1 MDNRRED
8 SRRDEVDESVETDS
22 THPSEWNDAM
32 TRLTRSLS
40 RQRALP
46 RAQLPADVVKSAAR
60 TMQILEFLDDV
71 RRPVSLVEVAEALGY
86 PQSST
91 SALLHTLTDLG
102 YLQYSE
108 YGRTYM
114 PSNRVTLLGNWAH
127 PELFGDGALLRMM
140 ADLNR
145 LSGDSIVLAG
155 RHGARLRY
163 LHVVQATSP
172 ARLHLTLGTL
182 LPLAGAGTGLAL
194 LSTYPEEDVWRIVA
208 PLYTPGSREAVLKL
222 PELRKLLD
230 EYRKTDAFYSEGL
243 VNPGGATLAMALP
256 DTVGT
261 GQPMVVAIAGIA
273 EVMRKRKPALLKIL
287 REAVQRYAAGRGGSV
302 RR

>member
-1 MDNRRED
+1 
-8 SRRDEVDESVETDS
+8 
-22 THPSEWNDAM
+22 M
-32 TRLTRSLS
+32 TRRTRSLS

-60 TMQILEFLDDV
+60 TMQILELLDDV

-102 YLQYSE
+102 YLQYNE
-108 YGRTYM
+108 QGRTYL
-114 PSNRVTLLGNWAH
+114 PSSRVTLLGNWAH

-140 ADLNR
+140 AELNHR
-145 LSGDSIVLAG
+145 SGDSIVLAG
-155 RHGARLRY
+155 RHGAYVRY

-208 PLYTPGSREAVLKL
+208 PLYAPGSREAVLKL
-222 PELRKLLD
+222 TELRRILA
-230 EYRKTDAFYSEGL
+230 EYRKTDVFYSEGM
-243 VNPGGATLAMALP
+243 VNPGGATLTMAIP
-256 DTVGT
+256 DTVET

-273 EVMRKRKPALLKIL
+273 EVMRKRKQALLRML